1 MIVSTIYVRGHECTM
16 DERLGRRRRRTHSSA
31 FKAEAVAACLRP
43 GASIAAAAMER
54 SINANL
60 LRRWV
65 LEAERAEPMAPSIP
79 RVLSAPGE
87 SFVAVPIRPPSTEGA
102 AIQIEVRRGA
112 LTVILHWPSSAL
124 HECALWLR
132 ELLK

>member
-31 FKAEAVAACLRP
+31 FKAEAVAACHRP

-79 RVLSAPGE
+79 RALSAPGE
-87 SFVAVPIRPPSTEGA
+87 SFVAVPIGPPSTKAA

-112 LTVILHWPSSAL
+112 
-124 HECALWLR
+124 
-132 ELLK
+132 

>member
-1 MIVSTIYVRGHECTM
+1 VSTIYVRGHECTM

-31 FKAEAVAACLRP
+31 FKAEAVAACHRP

-65 LEAERAEPMAPSIP
+65 LEAERVTPSIP
-79 RVLSAPGE
+79 RVLSAPSE

-112 LTVILHWPSSAL
+112 LTVILHWPSSARNRPVSA
-124 HECALWLR
+124 ALQG
-132 ELLK
+132 